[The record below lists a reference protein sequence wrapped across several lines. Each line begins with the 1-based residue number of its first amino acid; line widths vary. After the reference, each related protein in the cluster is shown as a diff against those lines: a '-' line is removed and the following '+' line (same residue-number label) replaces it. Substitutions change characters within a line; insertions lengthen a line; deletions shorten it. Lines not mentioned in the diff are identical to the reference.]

1 MDNQNI
7 SIFRQKNKRGLTV
20 LCIVLCALLSPVLGI
35 TLFVPQALSLI
46 PLVLMAML
54 GYVGPVSAC
63 VCGALLVSLAFLLF
77 GLWGAVAAALVFVPV
92 VVMTAVT
99 IERDQPFWQSVAA
112 SAVTMFASLFGV
124 VALLTLLAGSDVVT
138 ALTAFITQG
147 LETSGTLGD
156 TMLSMMA
163 QMGLLKT
170 GTDMQLGANGILS
183 LDAAAKEEMIS
194 GIVMMMDSVMR
205 LEIPM
210 QMATA
215 AVASGLLGQSVMRKG
230 VISRGQKAEYH
241 PLHTWHVPR
250 GWGRILGG
258 TLILLYVLAQ
268 LVPQSMNTM
277 FYVFSGVF
285 DQVFA
290 LQGVAMM
297 CYMLHQRGKGAVW
310 QGAAFVLGYFVMG
323 TMGVVLGIADQS
335 MDFAHRR
342 EELDKMD
349 NPFDPRR
356 GEQP

>member
-1 MDNQNI
+1 VENQNI

-35 TLFVPQALSLI
+35 SLFVPQALSLI
-46 PLVLMAML
+46 PLLLMAML
-54 GYVGPVSAC
+54 SYVGPVSAG
-63 VCGALLVSLAFLLF
+63 VCGAMLVFLAFLLF

-92 VVMTAVT
+92 VIMTTVT
-99 IERDQPFWQSVAA
+99 IERKQPFWQSVAA

-124 VALLTLLAGSDVVT
+124 VALLSLLAGSDVVT
-138 ALTAFITQG
+138 ALTGFITKG

-163 QMGLLKT
+163 QMGMLKLSS
-170 GTDMQLGANGILS
+170 DVQLGANGVLT
-183 LDAAAKEEMIS
+183 LDAAAKKELID
-194 GIVMMMDSVMR
+194 GIVLMMDSVMR

-215 AVASGLLGQSVMRKG
+215 AVASGLLGQAVMRKG
-230 VISRGQKAEYH
+230 AISRGQKVEYH
-241 PLHTWHVPR
+241 PLRTWHVPR

-258 TLILLYVLAQ
+258 TLILLYMLAH
-268 LVPQSMNTM
+268 LVPRSMNTM

-297 CYMLHQRGKGAVW
+297 CYVLNQRGKGIIW
-310 QGAAFVLGYFVMG
+310 QGAAFVLGYFFLG
-323 TMGVVLGIADQS
+323 SLGVVLGIADQS